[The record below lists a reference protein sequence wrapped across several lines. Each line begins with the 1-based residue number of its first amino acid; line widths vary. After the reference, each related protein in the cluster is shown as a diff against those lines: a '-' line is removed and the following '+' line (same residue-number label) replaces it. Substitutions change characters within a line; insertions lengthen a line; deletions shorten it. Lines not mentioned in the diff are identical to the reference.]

1 MLKADRGVYLVSL
14 LVTIDNTANRHCIM
28 LSTLSEPHAPHGKL
42 IDNHGRMRPVYLQ
55 QKDTRGKL
63 AAKSAWKLFIGQNP
77 ALRTRSSFALDL
89 IAVYELLRL

>member
-1 MLKADRGVYLVSL
+1 MEGEGGQGLGEAEAQVKRAMAARDTAGSRDIPIYL
-14 LVTIDNTANRHCIM
+14 
-28 LSTLSEPHAPHGKL
+28 E
-42 IDNHGRMRPVYLQ
+42 

-77 ALRTRSSFALDL
+77 ALRTRSFFALDL